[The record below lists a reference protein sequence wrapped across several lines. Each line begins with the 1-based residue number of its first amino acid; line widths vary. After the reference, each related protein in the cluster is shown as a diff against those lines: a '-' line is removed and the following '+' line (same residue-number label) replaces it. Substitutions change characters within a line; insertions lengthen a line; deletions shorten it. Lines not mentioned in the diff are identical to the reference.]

1 MKLNPR
7 LDKLRK
13 LAAHLRTVPPENF
26 DFGTVWCGTVGCA
39 MGHAV
44 SVFPEELALGEADP
58 YDGFRDTEW
67 MNGSAEGYIH
77 CAKRV
82 FNIEWNDA
90 SDLFTPRF
98 AQRIHEDLP
107 RLDRYSHPTEVADM
121 LEQFCQLVESGKL
134 EQYEI

>member
-44 SVFPEELALGEADP
+44 SVFPEEVEFSDPDTCNYQDLRAIDRSSFGYAACAAAL
-58 YDGFRDTEW
+58 
-67 MNGSAEGYIH
+67 
-77 CAKRV
+77 
-82 FNIEWNDA
+82 FNLDMEDA
-90 SDLFTPRF
+90 AYLFTPRN
-98 AQRIHEDLP
+98 ADCVHPDLP
-107 RLDRYSHPTEVADM
+107 YLSPLASNGLVADM

>member
-1 MKLNPR
+1 MKLKPR

-44 SVFPEELALGEADP
+44 SVFPEELKLYQIGSSSSFEVEM
-58 YDGFRDTEW
+58 RDESACGYEDAAEVLFNLEW
-67 MNGSAEGYIH
+67 Q
-77 CAKRV
+77 
-82 FNIEWNDA
+82 DA
-90 SDLFTPRF
+90 NDLFTPGK
-98 AQRIHEDLP
+98 ANHIHPNLP
-107 RLDRYSHPTEVADM
+107 ELPNYASATQVADL